1 MENFCFLKYFL
12 RKKTAAANRGQF
24 DWIKSTLKQSI
35 GQFADQDTWH
45 KTVIKK
51 SGIPIPLKRKID
63 FKCFKKIIN
72 TEAEKN

>member
-45 KTVIKK
+45 K
-51 SGIPIPLKRKID
+51 SY
-63 FKCFKKIIN
+63 
-72 TEAEKN
+72 